1 MSRARPHR
9 YGFVHIC
16 PTTQE
21 SVRAAVL
28 HRQRQNLPLFVQ
40 LTDEVWVSG
49 VLGEHIGHV
58 LPHRYAELG
67 GFRFDDV
74 VDDAIGPGH
83 DLRAVT
89 LVGLALGHNATMPGR
104 RRKKR
109 QHRSACRYRIKPLAG
124 RLLAM
129 GDAAGNDDDGLGLC
143 AALRATALAAASPAA
158 VEWVVTGRWPI
169 PSAPRVEIQWAPI
182 GTEGLGL

>member
-1 MSRARPHR
+1 MRKRASFNEATGVRHQQHRRRP
-9 YGFVHIC
+9 
-16 PTTQE
+16 
-21 SVRAAVL
+21 AL
-28 HRQRQNLPLFVQ
+28 
-40 LTDEVWVSG
+40 
-49 VLGEHIGHV
+49 
-58 LPHRYAELG
+58 LG
-67 GFRFDDV
+67 GATRVGKFSERQWGFSV
-74 VDDAIGPGH
+74 SAI
-83 DLRAVT
+83 T
-89 LVGLALGHNATMPGR
+89 
-104 RRKKR
+104 
-109 QHRSACRYRIKPLAG
+109 G